1 LTAVADGAPRRFRL
15 PILLGSLLMVTA
27 GFLPWW
33 RVGGEVVD
41 GIPVPASSGI
51 GLEGPG
57 LVIFGAAVT
66 ALVLLDV
73 GYIRGRWGFMLD
85 APWVYLALGIAAASA
100 LGYRIWE
107 LWSVSYLPLPQQS
120 PGIAA
125 AAVGVALVLYGAG
138 LGFTVRRPG

>member
-1 LTAVADGAPRRFRL
+1 MAEGAPRRFRL
-15 PILLGSLLMVTA
+15 PILLGSLLMIVA

-33 RVGGEVVD
+33 RAGGEVVD

-57 LVIFGAAVT
+57 LVIFGAAVAT
-66 ALVLLDV
+66 LVLLDI
-73 GYIRGRWGFMLD
+73 GYIRGRWGFVLD
-85 APWVYLALGIAAASA
+85 APWTYLLLGVAAAGALGF
-100 LGYRIWE
+100 RVWE
-107 LWSVSYLPLPQQS
+107 LWTLGFLPLPQRS

-138 LGFTVRRPG
+138 IGFTVRRPT